1 MGETNER
8 FEDLLKRLEQRVEA
22 LESDDLDLEAA
33 LEAYEDGVR
42 LARECHRRLDE
53 AERRIEILRRGEH
66 GEPVVE
72 PLEPGRLETEE
83 G

>member
-1 MGETNER
+1 VGETNER
-8 FEDLLKRLEQRVEA
+8 FEDLLKRLEQRVQA
-22 LESDDLDLEAA
+22 LESGDLDLEAA
-33 LEAYEDGVR
+33 LEAYEEGVK

-53 AERRIEILRRGEH
+53 AERRIEILRRDEH